1 MHGAGRVKDRY
12 QNFTSNVKQIEAIT
26 LTSISPEIKVSRF
39 SDDFHGKRSY
49 LIRLISINIKS
60 KTWRLSL

>member
-1 MHGAGRVKDRY
+1 MHGTGRVKDRY
-12 QNFTSNVKQIEAIT
+12 QNFTSNVKRIEAIT
-26 LTSISPEIKVSRF
+26 LTSVSPEIKVSRF

-60 KTWRLSL
+60 KTWRRSL